1 MRGASAIELLVVI
14 LISGIL
20 SGLAIEKITLN
31 DGPAAEFFV
40 KTARTE
46 SLLRAQKISL
56 QIRNKHLV
64 SSTGQTLKLKD
75 QARINTPRRR
85 LEFYVSGAASP
96 GSLNVSDC
104 RVVVS
109 LRARV
114 RRSC

>member
-1 MRGASAIELLVVI
+1 VRGASVLELLVI
-14 LISGIL
+14 LLISGIV
-20 SGLAIEKITLN
+20 SGLAIKKVTLS
-31 DGPAAEFFV
+31 DGTAAEFFV

-64 SSTGQTLKLKD
+64 SSTGQKLKLKN

-96 GSLNVSDC
+96 GSLIIGDC

-114 RRSC
+114 RRLC